1 MARTKNYP
9 NGAKPI
15 KGIAYD
21 DVRGCYYV
29 TLSCGSNS
37 EGKPTK
43 MVKTATT
50 LAEAKEI
57 QKQHKR
63 AQQEGRVAP
72 VVRDTLVERA
82 RSFIDF
88 KAMTLEK
95 TTIYG
100 YENIYK
106 NYLEPYF
113 KRRRIQDI
121 GVQEIKAYI
130 TYLGKKKKLS
140 NNTIRKHTD
149 FLKQVFKEA
158 YREKIIRE
166 NPFSFMDEVKTEVKE
181 KSCFTLDE
189 VGALLKSVE
198 NTQLEVPVFLAVYLG
213 LRREE
218 VLGLRWKDI
227 DFDKKVLH
235 IINVK
240 TKAGEDVVEKA
251 PKTKKSERS
260 LCIPEPVIEVLLKNK
275 DKKTKKRS
283 ADKPEFRTE
292 YVAVM
297 DNGKPFAVNY
307 LSDCFRRHVEKNG
320 FKNVTFHGLRHTYAS
335 IAYNEG
341 ASLQDISDALG
352 HSTPSTTTRVYT
364 HEFVREKSAATN
376 VVADSIERAKTPA
389 NH

>member
-9 NGAKPI
+9 NGAKPV

-21 DVRGCYYV
+21 DVRECYYV
-29 TLSCGSNS
+29 TMSCGLNS
-37 EGKPTK
+37 EGKPSK
-43 MVKTATT
+43 MSKTAAT

-72 VVRDTLVERA
+72 VERDTLVERA

-88 KAMTLEK
+88 KAMSLEK

-106 NYLEPYF
+106 NYIEPYF
-113 KRRRIQDI
+113 KKQRIQDV

-130 TYLGKKKKLS
+130 THLSKKKRLS

-166 NPFSFMDEVKTEVKE
+166 NPFMFMDEVKTENKE
-181 KSCFTLDE
+181 KACFTTDE
-189 VGALLKSVE
+189 ITALLKSVE
-198 NTQLEVPVFLAVYLG
+198 DTQLEVPVFLAVYLG

-227 DFDKKVLH
+227 DLEKRVAH
-235 IINVK
+235 IVNVR
-240 TKAGEDVVEKA
+240 TKAGDVVIEKA

-260 LCIPEPVIEVLLKNK
+260 LCIPAPLYDVLVENR
-275 DKKTKKRS
+275 DKAPTKRS
-283 ADKPEFRTE
+283 MSKSAPKTE

-335 IAYNEG
+335 IAYNAG
-341 ASLQDISDALG
+341 APLQDISDALG

-376 VVADSIERAKTPA
+376 VVADSIEQAKTA
-389 NH
+389 RNH